1 LALAE
6 RDEVRRGGAKVLA
19 PVERGAE
26 RRARRGLYEGIPG
39 QLRIEE
45 SEGGSAAVVAAD
57 AAARPDNDVEP
68 VADWLAAS
76 VSA

>member
-1 LALAE
+1 MKSDAAAPKFWPQSSGVPSVEPAE
-6 RDEVRRGGAKVLA
+6 VYTRESPDSKF
-19 PVERGAE
+19 
-26 RRARRGLYEGIPG
+26 
-39 QLRIEE
+39 RIEE